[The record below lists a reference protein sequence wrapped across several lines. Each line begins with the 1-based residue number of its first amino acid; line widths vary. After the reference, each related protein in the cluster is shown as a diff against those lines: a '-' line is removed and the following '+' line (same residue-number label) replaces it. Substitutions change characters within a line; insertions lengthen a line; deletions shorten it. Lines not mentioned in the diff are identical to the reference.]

1 MKIKFFNIKVFSFLS
16 FILFVFIYSVF
27 ILTPGVKVINNSK
40 RELKDLNLKIRD
52 NVEQNRIFSFLDKKE
67 AHIFR
72 MENLKL
78 RHRIPK
84 IRTRREL
91 TELLNQNFLYFQKLA
106 QKDGIDC
113 LVYIQNYERS
123 EVTSEFYSKNK
134 KKPQYLLDF
143 IKIQLKDIE
152 KKRSNGNSSLIKYE
166 FLIKLKDLKYH
177 RVFLC
182 FTGNMKSSLNFIN
195 HITWGKYYITGDKI
209 IVSHGNVCPIFWMEI
224 KIYFID
230 LTKSFCFND
239 LIGEKDKKRLLV
251 DFNSD
256 ILLKNIYFNLP
267 KRCGKR
273 ELPNI
278 NVHNI
283 FIKSIK

>member
-1 MKIKFFNIKVFSFLS
+1 MKIKFFNIKVFSFL
-16 FILFVFIYSVF
+16 FLILFIFIYSVF
-27 ILTPGVKVINNSK
+27 IFIPGIKGINKSK
-40 RELKDLNLKIRD
+40 RELKYLNLKIRD
-52 NVEQNRIFSFLDKKE
+52 NIEQNRVFSLLDKQEK
-67 AHIFR
+67 HIFR
-72 MENLKL
+72 RENLKL
-78 RHRIPK
+78 KHRIPK

-91 TELLNQNFLYFQKLA
+91 TELLNQNFLYFRKLA
-106 QKDGIDC
+106 QKDYIDY
-113 LVYIQNYERS
+113 LVYIQNS
-123 EVTSEFYSKNK
+123 EKSKVTSKFFSKNR

-143 IKIQLKDIE
+143 IKIQLKNIE
-152 KKRSNGNSSLIKYE
+152 KKRNNGNSSLIKYE

-195 HITWGKYYITGDKI
+195 HITWGKYYIIGDKI
-209 IVSHGNVCPIFWMEI
+209 IVSRGNVSPIFWMEI

-230 LTKSFCFND
+230 LIKPSCFYD
-239 LIGEKDKKRLLV
+239 LIGEKDKKKLLV

-267 KRCGKR
+267 KECRKR

-278 NVHNI
+278 NVHNV

>member
-1 MKIKFFNIKVFSFLS
+1 MKIKFFNIKVFSFLF

-27 ILTPGVKVINNSK
+27 ILIPGVKVINKSK
-40 RELKDLNLKIRD
+40 IELKDLNLKIRD
-52 NVEQNRIFSFLDKKE
+52 NIEQNRIFSLLDKKE
-67 AHIFR
+67 SHIFR
-72 MENLKL
+72 KENLKL
-78 RHRIPK
+78 KHNIPK
-84 IRTRREL
+84 IRTRGEF
-91 TELLNQNFLYFQKLA
+91 TELLNRNFIYFQKLA

-113 LVYIQNYERS
+113 LICLQNYERS
-123 EVTSEFYSKNK
+123 EVTSEFFSKNK

-152 KKRSNGNSSLIKYE
+152 KERNNGNSSLIKYE
-166 FLIKLKDLKYH
+166 FLIKLKDLKCH

-209 IVSHGNVCPIFWMEI
+209 IVSRGNVRPIFWMEI
-224 KIYFID
+224 RIYFID
-230 LTKSFCFND
+230 LTKSFYFND
-239 LIGEKDKKRLLV
+239 LIGEKDKKKLVV

-267 KRCGKR
+267 KECGKR

-278 NVHNI
+278 NVHNV

>member
-1 MKIKFFNIKVFSFLS
+1 MKIKFFNIKVFSFLF
-16 FILFVFIYSVF
+16 FILFVFTYSIF
-27 ILTPGVKVINNSK
+27 ILIPSIKVVNKSK
-40 RELKDLNLKIRD
+40 RELKDMNLKIRD
-52 NVEQNRIFSFLDKKE
+52 NIEQNRIFSFLDKKE
-67 AHIFR
+67 KHIFR
-72 MENLKL
+72 RENLKL
-78 RHRIPK
+78 KHNIPK
-84 IRTRREL
+84 IRTRREF

-113 LVYIQNYERS
+113 LVYIHNYERS
-123 EVTSEFYSKNK
+123 EVNFEFFSKNK

-143 IKIQLKDIE
+143 IKIQLKNIE
-152 KKRSNGNSSLIKYE
+152 KKRNNGNSSLIKYE
-166 FLIKLKDLKYH
+166 FLIKLKDLKHH

-195 HITWGKYYITGDKI
+195 HVAWGKYYITGDKI
-209 IVSHGNVCPIFWMEI
+209 IVSRSNVRPIFWMEI

-230 LTKSFCFND
+230 LTKSFYFND
-239 LIGEKDKKRLLV
+239 LIEEKDKKKLVV

-267 KRCGKR
+267 KRCGKK

-278 NVHNI
+278 NVHNV
-283 FIKSIK
+283 FIKSIE